1 MIKFSMQEALKSSLE
16 TSVVPSFE
24 VSCKA
29 MFEQVDTTFQRGMAE
44 HTSAAQ
50 HQFESSH
57 SPLALALRVSFMHPI
72 CVIFCSF
79 LNLIFRIRYPCQS

>member
-1 MIKFSMQEALKSSLE
+1 MIKFPVQEALKSSLE

-57 SPLALALRVSFMHPI
+57 SPLALALRVSFIYPFLFHHISI
-72 CVIFCSF
+72 CCYEPGIRQ
-79 LNLIFRIRYPCQS
+79 LIC

>member
-1 MIKFSMQEALKSSLE
+1 MMINYFMQEALKSSLE

-57 SPLALALRVSFMHPI
+57 SPLALALRVSFIPPFSASS
-72 CVIFCSF
+72 VFFVTQFFCIS
-79 LNLIFRIRYPCQS
+79 